1 MSIAANRTKAVNVCR
16 REIDPTGSSG
26 DIDLTVGQI
35 RFE

>member
-1 MSIAANRTKAVNVCR
+1 MPPQKSTHG
-16 REIDPTGSSG
+16 PSG

>member
-1 MSIAANRTKAVNVCR
+1 MAAERPELLMYAAAKTDLMGFR
-16 REIDPTGSSG
+16 G

>member
-1 MSIAANRTKAVNVCR
+1 MYAAAKMPQAGVC
-16 REIDPTGSSG
+16 G